1 MTDTSLLATTHS
13 TGDSYPVTAPIHSPV
28 LNGAISDSVPL
39 EDEEPYTIKCICAFE
54 DDDGNT
60 VFCEKCETWQ
70 HIECYYHGQEVP
82 DEHFCTD
89 CAPSPLYLDGKRA
102 TERQRRL
109 REQSD
114 GGDRKAKRS
123 GSKTQKKKLQQ
134 HKDQESV
141 NGHRHRSDSSSRDQA
156 PVMKKSKSSHK
167 PSASVSSVSGPKLQ
181 PESRKRSGSVATM
194 SPTKSSTLPQIP
206 LYSHEFL
213 HLYDNDQGYVNMK
226 SNLVV
231 NIHLLG
237 DMGSWV
243 KDPSALLR
251 TGTGRS
257 PQEIFNYADV
267 LDSSRWPELSLDTL
281 VDRDLEI
288 EGVHPTWKVLKTQTA
303 VQKDQIV
310 GEVKGKIG
318 QLRDYCHDPS
328 NRWPELRHPQPFV
341 FFHPQLPIYI
351 DSREEGSILRYV
363 RRSCRPNVTM
373 KTFITNEVE
382 YHFCYV
388 ANQDIPAGSEVTAM
402 WYYDRQLSGFNNFG
416 KQESGDS
423 DQEEARAITM
433 SNILAH
439 FGGCACIPPQ
449 NCLLAAV
456 DRRRHPSSKL
466 LNGKRKKSKSKS
478 VVSPNSVGRSN
489 TSRAGSEAAIEDDNA
504 DNRSTSGSVR
514 GQTRSRDLTPTH
526 PPPEWALQDTELS
539 QRDRRKI
546 AAVEKKF
553 EQLEHDQHGVTRKK
567 KRSSGTSS
575 HPNQVTSLPKN
586 SSSTG
591 KYLKLDTATSRLSDE
606 SSLSPYRGSRPSPR
620 KSSDPINAATRSPL
634 SRPSYVDGSQQTRS
648 PKIGFSPLGRRLLK
662 RCHEDS
668 SKAQWPA
675 KRQEMPPG
683 ITTTDANASPSP
695 AMSAQPW
702 SSSMRPSSSHSED
715 VDMKDVGDDTKP
727 TKPLPYPDVVMS
739 KPPLPST
746 AAHNTLI
753 PGMSLNNHRAR
764 GFHVQMPHNNFA
776 VPTSSTPGAGTSGSL
791 QSPSDSLSQPVQ
803 TPGGSITAPSPVK
816 KKMSLGDYL
825 GRRGTMATPTTEKSQ
840 SQANANLAPP
850 SKPMPFHHQSSTP
863 PLSTDGE
870 SQVVTA
876 TEPIKT
882 EVSPADK
889 DAPMKDVSSKPPISP
904 PYLSTLGMQDD
915 NKLSPT
921 T

>member
-28 LNGAISDSVPL
+28 PNGAISDSVPL
-39 EDEEPYTIKCICAFE
+39 EDEEPYTIKCICAYQ

-70 HIECYYHGQEVP
+70 HIECYYHAQEVP

-89 CAPSPLYLDGKRA
+89 CSPSPLYLDGKRA

-109 REQSD
+109 REQNDS
-114 GGDRKAKRS
+114 GDRKAKRS
-123 GSKTQKKKLQQ
+123 GSKTQKKK
-134 HKDQESV
+134 KDQELT
-141 NGHRHRSDSSSRDQA
+141 NGHHRSDSSSRDQP
-156 PVMKKSKSSHK
+156 PVIKKQKSAHK
-167 PSASVSSVSGPKLQ
+167 SSASVSSIAGIPKLQ
-181 PESRKRSGSVATM
+181 PESRKRSGSVTTL
-194 SPTKSSTLPQIP
+194 SPTKPSTIPQIP

-213 HLYDNDQGYVNMK
+213 HLYDYDRGYVNMK

-231 NIHLLG
+231 NIGLLG

-243 KDPSALLR
+243 KDSSALLQATSR
-251 TGTGRS
+251 Q
-257 PQEIFNYADV
+257 PQEIFTYADADV
-267 LDSSRWPELSLDTL
+267 LDSSRLPKLDLDTI
-281 VDRDLEI
+281 VDKDLEF
-288 EGVHPTWKVLKTQTA
+288 EGVHPAWKVLKTQTA
-303 VQKDQIV
+303 VHKDQIV

-318 QLRDYCHDPS
+318 KLRDYSLDPS
-328 NRWPELRHPQPFV
+328 NRFSELRHPQPFV

-402 WYYDRQLSGFNNFG
+402 WYLDPQLFGSNNLG

-423 DQEEARAITM
+423 DQEETRAICM
-433 SNILAH
+433 SNLLAN
-439 FGGCACIPPQ
+439 FGGCACVPPQ

-456 DRRRHPSSKL
+456 DRRRHPSSKA
-466 LNGKRKKSKSKS
+466 LNGKRKKAKSKS
-478 VVSPNSVGRSN
+478 ALSPTSVGRSN
-489 TSRAGSEAAIEDDNA
+489 TSRAGSEAAADDDNA

-539 QRDRRKI
+539 ARDRRKI
-546 AAVEKKF
+546 AAVERKF
-553 EQLEHDQHGVTRKK
+553 EQLEHDQGGPRKK
-567 KRSSGTSS
+567 KRSSATST
-575 HPNQVTSLPKN
+575 HPTLPTPLPKHSG
-586 SSSTG
+586 SSRP
-591 KYLKLDTATSRLSDE
+591 LKVDTTHNRLSDE
-606 SSLSPYRGSRPSPR
+606 SSSSPYHRGPRPSP
-620 KSSDPINAATRSPL
+620 KSSSDPINTPLTRA
-634 SRPSYVDGSQQTRS
+634 SYVDGSQQTR
-648 PKIGFSPLGRRLLK
+648 PLKIGFSPLGRRLLK

-668 SKAQWPA
+668 SKAQWPL
-675 KRQEMPPG
+675 KRQENPPG
-683 ITTTDANASPSP
+683 IAIVDATASLSP
-695 AMSAQPW
+695 AAQPQSW
-702 SSSMRPSSSHSED
+702 GDSVRPSSSHSED
-715 VDMKDVGDDTKP
+715 IEMKDAGSDSHP
-727 TKPLPYPDVVMS
+727 SPSLPFPNDVMS

-753 PGMSLNNHRAR
+753 PGMSPNKHRA
-764 GFHVQMPHNNFA
+764 GGLHVQLPPNQFA
-776 VPTSSTPGAGTSGSL
+776 VPNPVTNTPGIGTPGAI
-791 QSPSDSLSQPVQ
+791 QSPSGAHPPHPVQ

-825 GRRGTMATPTTEKSQ
+825 GRRGTMATPTVEKSQ
-840 SQANANLAPP
+840 SQASGSLAPP
-850 SKPMPFHHQSSTP
+850 SKPSPHLQSSTP

-870 SQVVTA
+870 SHTVTG
-876 TEPIKT
+876 TDTIKN
-882 EVSPADK
+882 EASPTDT
-889 DAPMKDVSSKPPISP
+889 DVTMKDVPSKPPISP
-904 PYLSTLGMQDD
+904 PYHFATLGMQDD
-915 NKLSPT
+915 NKVPPT

>member
-1 MTDTSLLATTHS
+1 LGNQAIKLGAEERLPSPVEGKGVICRIMTDTSLLATTHS

-28 LNGAISDSVPL
+28 PNGAISDSVPL

-70 HIECYYHGQEVP
+70 HIECYYHSQEVP

-89 CAPSPLYLDGKRA
+89 CSPSPLYLDGKRA

-114 GGDRKAKRS
+114 SGDRKAKRS
-123 GSKTQKKKLQQ
+123 GSKTHKKKLQ
-134 HKDQESV
+134 HKDQELT
-141 NGHRHRSDSSSRDQA
+141 NGHRHRSDSSSRDQLTI
-156 PVMKKSKSSHK
+156 VKKPKSSHK
-167 PSASVSSVSGPKLQ
+167 PSASVSALSVAPKLQ
-181 PESRKRSGSVATM
+181 PEPRKRSGSVATM
-194 SPTKSSTLPQIP
+194 SPTKLTNLPQIP

-251 TGTGRS
+251 AGTGRS
-257 PQEIFNYADV
+257 PQEIFTYADV
-267 LDSSRWPELSLDTL
+267 LDSSRWPELSLDTV
-281 VDRDLEI
+281 VDKDLEF
-288 EGVHPTWKVLKTQTA
+288 EGVSPTWKVLKTQTA
-303 VQKDQIV
+303 VHKDQIV

-328 NRWPELRHPQPFV
+328 NGWPKLRHPQPFV

-373 KTFITNEVE
+373 KTYITNEVE

-402 WYYDRQLSGFNNFG
+402 WYYDRQLSGSNNLG

-423 DQEEARAITM
+423 DQEEARAISM

-439 FGGCACIPPQ
+439 FGGCACVPPQ

-478 VVSPNSVGRSN
+478 VVSPTSVGHSN
-489 TSRAGSEAAIEDDNA
+489 TSRAGSEAAIEDDNVD

-539 QRDRRKI
+539 LRDRRKI

-553 EQLEHDQHGVTRKK
+553 EQLEHEHGGPRKK
-567 KRSSGTSS
+567 KRSSATSS
-575 HPNQVTSLPKN
+575 NPNQ
-586 SSSTG
+586 
-591 KYLKLDTATSRLSDE
+591 
-606 SSLSPYRGSRPSPR
+606 
-620 KSSDPINAATRSPL
+620 
-634 SRPSYVDGSQQTRS
+634 
-648 PKIGFSPLGRRLLK
+648 
-662 RCHEDS
+662 
-668 SKAQWPA
+668 
-675 KRQEMPPG
+675 
-683 ITTTDANASPSP
+683 
-695 AMSAQPW
+695 
-702 SSSMRPSSSHSED
+702 
-715 VDMKDVGDDTKP
+715 P
-727 TKPLPYPDVVMS
+727 TPLPVCLFLYTQYMGLV
-739 KPPLPST
+739 
-746 AAHNTLI
+746 
-753 PGMSLNNHRAR
+753 
-764 GFHVQMPHNNFA
+764 
-776 VPTSSTPGAGTSGSL
+776 
-791 QSPSDSLSQPVQ
+791 
-803 TPGGSITAPSPVK
+803 
-816 KKMSLGDYL
+816 Y
-825 GRRGTMATPTTEKSQ
+825 
-840 SQANANLAPP
+840 
-850 SKPMPFHHQSSTP
+850 
-863 PLSTDGE
+863 
-870 SQVVTA
+870 
-876 TEPIKT
+876 
-882 EVSPADK
+882 
-889 DAPMKDVSSKPPISP
+889 
-904 PYLSTLGMQDD
+904 
-915 NKLSPT
+915 
-921 T
+921 